1 MLLLVLIIVSY
12 SAKLNTYIFTKVKQQ
27 FEMNKRQKSAAR
39 KRTFRSEQTDEA
51 KADASAQLQARMT
64 YRNQQSEEEQE
75 QRSEQ
80 AQARMTPLRGNQT
93 PAEQKEATSLNSKA
107 RATLRENL
115 SED

>member
-1 MLLLVLIIVSY
+1 MKPKQMHLLS
-12 SAKLNTYIFTKVKQQ
+12 SK
-27 FEMNKRQKSAAR
+27 
-39 KRTFRSEQTDEA
+39 
-51 KADASAQLQARMT
+51 
-64 YRNQQSEEEQE
+64 QSEEEQE
-75 QRSEQ
+75 QTSEQ

>member
-1 MLLLVLIIVSY
+1 
-12 SAKLNTYIFTKVKQQ
+12 
-27 FEMNKRQKSAAR
+27 MNKRQKSAAR

-51 KADASAQLQARMT
+51 KADASTQFQAEWRGAGAK
-64 YRNQQSEEEQE
+64 SK
-75 QRSEQ
+75 Q

>member
-1 MLLLVLIIVSY
+1 
-12 SAKLNTYIFTKVKQQ
+12 
-27 FEMNKRQKSAAR
+27 MNKRQKSAAR

-64 YRNQQSEEEQE
+64 HRNQQSEEEQE

-93 PAEQKEATSLNSKA
+93 PAELKEATSLNSKA